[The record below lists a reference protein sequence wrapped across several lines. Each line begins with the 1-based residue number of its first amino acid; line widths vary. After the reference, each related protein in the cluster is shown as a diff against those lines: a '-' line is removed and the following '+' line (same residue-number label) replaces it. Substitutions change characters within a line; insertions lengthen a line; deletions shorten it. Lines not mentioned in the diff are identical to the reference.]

1 MVDIIVV
8 GWIFGGLMLL
18 TGLVVGG
25 LILLT
30 GRVVR
35 SVVGGSAHHNE
46 PQ

>member
-8 GWIFGGLMLL
+8 GWIFGGLILL
-18 TGLVVGG
+18 TGLVVGA
-25 LILLT
+25 LMLLT

-35 SVVGGSAHHNE
+35 SVVGGSEHDNE